1 MDTELK
7 EPIRITKTPAVERDP
22 VFSVDNQQIF
32 FTRFTE
38 GACDIWRAER
48 SDLNQYWWQNST
60 FKLQKLTADY
70 QIKSDLIVSP
80 DGTRISFTKNRGGLW
95 IMDLEGKNM
104 NQVIKS

>member
-1 MDTELK
+1 MKIRQSLRQASEVAISNDGLEIAIVAGGDLWVMDTELK

-48 SDLNQYWWQNST
+48 SDLNQYW
-60 FKLQKLTADY
+60 
-70 QIKSDLIVSP
+70 
-80 DGTRISFTKNRGGLW
+80 
-95 IMDLEGKNM
+95 
-104 NQVIKS
+104 

>member
-38 GACDIWRAER
+38 GACDIWRAEP
-48 SDLNQYWWQNST
+48 SDLNQY
-60 FKLQKLTADY
+60 
-70 QIKSDLIVSP
+70 
-80 DGTRISFTKNRGGLW
+80 
-95 IMDLEGKNM
+95 
-104 NQVIKS
+104 